1 VEVLCQMF
9 PEAPLYTSVYDP
21 ETMPAF
27 WRKVQIRTTFM
38 QRLSPKLRVAKR
50 LLPLY
55 PVAFEKLDLS
65 GYDLVLSSCSTFS
78 KGVIT
83 PPETLHVCYCHNTTR
98 FAWMYPEYVAHEGL
112 SRLQRAV
119 LPFVVSPL
127 RVWDYAAAQRVD
139 HYIANS
145 RTTQQRI
152 ATYYRRPATI
162 IEPPIQTAEFAGGD
176 GTVSAVANGL
186 VGTEVPLGIIPLGTA
201 NVLARELMIPVD
213 LEQACTLLGG
223 EHAVSKIDAMEVAGK
238 IYLTQVGIGI
248 DALMIRDTK
257 DADKRR
263 FRRVAYLWT
272 MAARLVGFQPRRF
285 TLAVDGVTTKTQAIQ
300 VLLANCG
307 TLGQPPLRWGEGI
320 RPDDGVIDVCVVR
333 AQTVWHFLKIAWNV
347 ARRTHKPDP
356 NVSYLKARRE
366 VRIETTHPLLA
377 QADGEVI
384 GESPLTVRV
393 VGGAVRVVVPL

>member
-1 VEVLCQMF
+1 MAQ
-9 PEAPLYTSVYDP
+9 ATA
-21 ETMPAF
+21 T
-27 WRKVQIRTTFM
+27 
-38 QRLSPKLRVAKR
+38 RVFVIQN
-50 LLPLY
+50 PG
-55 PVAFEKLDLS
+55 S
-65 GYDLVLSSCSTFS
+65 GT
-78 KGVIT
+78 
-83 PPETLHVCYCHNTTR
+83 
-98 FAWMYPEYVAHEGL
+98 
-112 SRLQRAV
+112 
-119 LPFVVSPL
+119 
-127 RVWDYAAAQRVD
+127 YAAEALHAALERHFRCDGGSCDVHEVAGRQDLAAVARAAAARGVD
-139 HYIANS
+139 IVVA
-145 RTTQQRI
+145 
-152 ATYYRRPATI
+152 
-162 IEPPIQTAEFAGGD
+162 AGGD

-263 FRRVAYLWT
+263 FGRVAYLWT